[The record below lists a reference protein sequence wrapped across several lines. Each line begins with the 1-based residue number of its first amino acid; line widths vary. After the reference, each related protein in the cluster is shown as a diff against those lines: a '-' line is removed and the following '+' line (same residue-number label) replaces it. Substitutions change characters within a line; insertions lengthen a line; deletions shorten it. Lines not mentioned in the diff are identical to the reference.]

1 MTAFTFRLDRDGYV
15 CGGACDTSARSNEA
29 WSMSA
34 VPIVPL
40 DPADIAWPNG
50 ERWAHP
56 TETYGL
62 LPETTHT
69 KEAA

>member
-1 MTAFTFRLDRDGYV
+1 MSVFVFYVDAEGYV

-29 WSMSA
+29 WRMSA

-40 DPADIAWPNG
+40 DPADIAWPEG
-50 ERWAHP
+50 ERWAHM
-56 TETYGL
+56 TEAYGL
-62 LPETTHT
+62 PPEM